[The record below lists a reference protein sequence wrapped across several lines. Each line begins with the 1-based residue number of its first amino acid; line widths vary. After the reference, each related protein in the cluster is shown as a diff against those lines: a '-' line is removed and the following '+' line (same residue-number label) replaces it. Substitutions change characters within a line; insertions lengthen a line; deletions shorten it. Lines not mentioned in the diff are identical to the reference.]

1 MYINGLCKLNNIQGA
16 IKMMSSMKKLG
27 SEPNVVAYNIL
38 IKGLVKAGDLSRAKT
53 LWKEMERR
61 MEFRRGCLCSLF
73 IGISI

>member
-1 MYINGLCKLNNIQGA
+1 
-16 IKMMSSMKKLG
+16 MKKLG